1 MKNANNNAYFFPVL
15 AASRGCL
22 RMLPFA
28 ILGII
33 LWVLLLLWTYNTT
46 AVGMPVEEEEAL
58 LRSMAAKGDF
68 RDTQPP
74 HPGETFLSTLF
85 STSTQREDDKP
96 QTSSASGGLEA
107 RASDN
112 ETLRASSE
120 INSEKPSSP
129 PSAEKPRQTHAPM
142 LGSGAGLKF
151 ILGASE
157 DYSSDEEPLVTK
169 PPSGA
174 SQPPTPNHKCSAR
187 SQSSSTAIK

>member
-1 MKNANNNAYFFPVL
+1 
-15 AASRGCL
+15 
-22 RMLPFA
+22 MLPFA

-58 LRSMAAKGDF
+58 LGSMAAKGDF

-129 PSAEKPRQTHAPM
+129 PTAEKPRQTHAPM
-142 LGSGAGLKF
+142 LSSGPGARERLKF

-187 SQSSSTAIK
+187 SQSSSAAIK

>member
-1 MKNANNNAYFFPVL
+1 
-15 AASRGCL
+15 
-22 RMLPFA
+22 MLPLA

-33 LWVLLLLWTYNTT
+33 LCILLLLWKYNTT
-46 AVGMPVEEEEAL
+46 AVAMPVEEEEAL
-58 LRSMAAKGDF
+58 PSSMAAKGNF

-85 STSTQREDDKP
+85 SNSTQRENDKP

-112 ETLRASSE
+112 ETLRISSE
-120 INSEKPSSP
+120 INSERPSSP
-129 PSAEKPRQTHAPM
+129 PTAEKPRQTRAPM
-142 LGSGAGLKF
+142 LSSGPGARERLKF

-157 DYSSDEEPLVTK
+157 DYSSDEEPLATK

-187 SQSSSTAIK
+187 LQSSSTAIK

>member
-1 MKNANNNAYFFPVL
+1 
-15 AASRGCL
+15 
-22 RMLPFA
+22 MLPLA

-33 LWVLLLLWTYNTT
+33 LWVLLLLWMYNTT
-46 AVGMPVEEEEAL
+46 AVAMPVEEDEAL
-58 LRSMAAKGDF
+58 PSSMAAKGDF

-74 HPGETFLSTLF
+74 HPGETFLSTLL
-85 STSTQREDDKP
+85 SNSTQRENDKP

-112 ETLRASSE
+112 ETLRTSSE
-120 INSEKPSSP
+120 INCEEPSSP
-129 PSAEKPRQTHAPM
+129 PTAEKPRQTHAPM
-142 LGSGAGLKF
+142 LSSGPEARERLKF